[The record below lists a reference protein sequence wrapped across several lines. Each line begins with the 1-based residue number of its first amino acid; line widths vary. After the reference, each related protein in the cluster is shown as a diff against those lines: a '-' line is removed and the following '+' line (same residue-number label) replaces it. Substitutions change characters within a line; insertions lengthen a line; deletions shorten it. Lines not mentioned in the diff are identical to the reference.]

1 MVDDDELVRETVAAQ
16 LEDKGFAALIA
27 RGGRGRW
34 RCWLTA
40 WSVDAMVSDL
50 SMPGMDGVTLIREVQ
65 DRQPA
70 MAAILLTGYAG
81 DSVSLALG
89 RRIKGPFALMRKPSS
104 GSELA
109 DRISALLA
117 DRERP

>member
-1 MVDDDELVRETVAAQ
+1 M
-16 LEDKGFAALIA
+16 
-27 RGGRGRW
+27 
-34 RCWLTA
+34 
-40 WSVDAMVSDL
+40 
-50 SMPGMDGVTLIREVQ
+50 VTLIREVQ
-65 DRQPA
+65 ARQPA

-89 RRIKGPFALMRKPSS
+89 RRIKGPFALMRKPST

-117 DRERP
+117 GEAKP